1 VTSSIIPDIS
11 WRLSLWAA
19 SVGDA
24 PYRAVSI
31 PYGQKLKRPKERRR
45 LSFGCYSLMQHDV
58 RRECTRRRRPPARP
72 PRNGPNDEKA
82 ETRARG
88 LITKKPRIVVRGSPA
103 FLTDRAR
110 GKWAAGCLPNA
121 AGVSW
126 FLSSKGCG
134 RGRATAAAMR
144 WRTPVTRALQVW
156 LLPPRVEI
164 LFILLSHRRP
174 SSFPSFLGPP
184 FE

>member
-58 RRECTRRRRPPARP
+58 RRAVAALAGAAWAWVIAARISRLAELAHSLLSAEAPEFRLRQLNATRRPAR
-72 PRNGPNDEKA
+72 
-82 ETRARG
+82 
-88 LITKKPRIVVRGSPA
+88 RGSA
-103 FLTDRAR
+103 
-110 GKWAAGCLPNA
+110 
-121 AGVSW
+121 
-126 FLSSKGCG
+126 
-134 RGRATAAAMR
+134 
-144 WRTPVTRALQVW
+144 
-156 LLPPRVEI
+156 
-164 LFILLSHRRP
+164 
-174 SSFPSFLGPP
+174 
-184 FE
+184 